1 MPAAEQPVVA
11 AAADGTAHHVNATSP
26 HSAARVTAVPAQAT
40 LIP

>member
-26 HSAARVTAVPAQAT
+26 HPGSPV
-40 LIP
+40 